1 MKNYDELLKQHDELT
16 IATQYSEMNYKF
28 LKEKLYK
35 LTNDLDIL
43 TRPKRSLK
51 EIIALKREK

>member
-51 EIIALKREK
+51 EIIALKRDK